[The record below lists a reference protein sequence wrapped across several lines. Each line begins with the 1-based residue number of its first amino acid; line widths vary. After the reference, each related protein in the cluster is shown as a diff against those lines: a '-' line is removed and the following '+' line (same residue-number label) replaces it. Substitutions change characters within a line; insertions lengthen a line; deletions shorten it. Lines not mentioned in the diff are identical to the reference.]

1 MSDRNPSQV
10 VPVREYSFSEY
21 LACMRTLGYAA
32 DVQCTLRGMNS
43 TKSGAYMWLALL
55 ERENETVDDGN
66 VIILYMS
73 ALDKKPMFD
82 ILKWHDCTSFA
93 IPVWMRGRS
102 SRANWKF
109 MGRYQ
114 ILPFTCW
121 QTTFVSRNG
130 TTHERQIKKRLVR
143 IDVDLPRADDA
154 RYLQTMRAGLSLS
167 TELPKTAGGPF
178 PIEFNMA
185 NESQSTVADVVVDDE
200 IQPEQ
205 MSEPVDAAD
214 TIDDASASDESQP
227 IAACNPSGF
236 PAWVSKSMLRNKE
249 NFIEPTQYAVP
260 TEPQLELILDL
271 LDFLTTPNRCPSVL
285 SGDNLR
291 LTIAPLIRWIVGEGV
306 QFQYTPTRFKAGE
319 FLTLETDVATWRRET
334 AEWIPNGAGG
344 VRTEHG
350 WGSTHPLG
358 YFEKFKVWK
367 LTPVDTTP
375 VSNWDDSDDSE
386 ETPVLDVSDSEES
399 MVTTTIVVAGE
410 RSQKRQ
416 RQSVSIN
423 HIQTESRKRMAAI
436 QAEREEQDA
445 VVKRAATRCQE
456 LDAAEAREHAEVA
469 AKIAEIRESAAAQRR
484 RDIENQKFMA
494 NRNHI
499 VQRKAGDVF
508 IDTEQLIVT
517 SELLGLFLQHIDP
530 EGELKYLYKGDD
542 VSEHTLVFDGVTRH
556 ADFYASM
563 CDGADGIEIVAE
575 CKPNIT
581 NASSDSM
588 FSQLFFYQRALATTS
603 NAARLFLACY
613 PREPKPYYL
622 NFHRDVG
629 HRVWWPA
636 LGSDCVWV
644 RELINMLNGGDANFR
659 YGFVDQIPPARA

>member
-1 MSDRNPSQV
+1 
-10 VPVREYSFSEY
+10 VPPGQM
-21 LACMRTLGYAA
+21 C
-32 DVQCTLRGMNS
+32 
-43 TKSGAYMWLALL
+43 
-55 ERENETVDDGN
+55 
-66 VIILYMS
+66 
-73 ALDKKPMFD
+73 
-82 ILKWHDCTSFA
+82 
-93 IPVWMRGRS
+93 
-102 SRANWKF
+102 
-109 MGRYQ
+109 
-114 ILPFTCW
+114 
-121 QTTFVSRNG
+121 
-130 TTHERQIKKRLVR
+130 
-143 IDVDLPRADDA
+143 
-154 RYLQTMRAGLSLS
+154 
-167 TELPKTAGGPF
+167 
-178 PIEFNMA
+178 
-185 NESQSTVADVVVDDE
+185 ES
-200 IQPEQ
+200 
-205 MSEPVDAAD
+205 VDADD
-214 TIDDASASDESQP
+214 TIDDLSESDESQP
-227 IAACNPSGF
+227 IAASNLSGCR
-236 PAWVSKSMLRNKE
+236 AWVSECMLRNQE
-249 NFIEPTQYAVP
+249 NFIEPASCVVP
-260 TEPQLELILDL
+260 TESQLELIRDL
-271 LDFLTTPNRCPSVL
+271 HEFLSNKTRCPTVL
-285 SGDNLR
+285 SPRNLK
-291 LTIAPLIRWIVGEGV
+291 LTIAPLFRWIVGEGV
-306 QFQYTPTRFKAGE
+306 EFKYTNGMRFKAGE
-319 FLTLETDVATWRRET
+319 CLTLDTDVAKWQQET
-334 AEWIPNGAGG
+334 AEWIPTGVDD

-367 LTPVDTTP
+367 LTPVDTTT

-386 ETPVLDVSDSEES
+386 ETPVLDVYDSEES
-399 MVTTTIVVAGE
+399 IVTTTIVVAGE

-423 HIQTESRKRMAAI
+423 HIQTESRKRITAI

-469 AKIAEIRESAAAQRR
+469 AKIAEMRESAAAQRR

-494 NRNHI
+494 NRNRI

-517 SELLGLFLQHIDP
+517 SKLLGLFLQHIDP

-644 RELINMLNGGDANFR
+644 RELINMLNGGDAKFR